1 MNITVLGLTNPDVNL
16 KRMHQLY
23 NDISAATYHRLLKL
37 EPNKSL
43 VTCFLFHGQIYKL
56 YYLQNLLIREY

>member
-23 NDISAATYHRLLKL
+23 NAVGVISKL
-37 EPNKSL
+37 NEYK
-43 VTCFLFHGQIYKL
+43 VIFITVYLFHFHEISSMNFKAAY
-56 YYLQNLLIREY
+56 I